1 VNNLL
6 PDVLPALTYDQ
17 SEELDWKTISPR
29 IGLTYA
35 LGAEKKTLLRAAANR
50 YVEQMGVYLVY
61 SASPAAYGYVAAYFD
76 DLNHDRDVQA
86 GEVVPGSIYNWL
98 GLDPFNPGVPT
109 RSWGKDIDPLK
120 TDELLLGFE
129 REILTDFVVGATGTY
144 RHMTNFTELAPVH
157 TAGGT
162 DFYTRDDY
170 EFVRTQ
176 AGTIRNGGPS
186 FTVDLYDLKDG
197 VEAPTYFVWRNRPD
211 YSQDYLGLE
220 LSATKRMSRRW
231 MLRGSFTFADWTQ
244 NVGEDAIIN
253 PTRIRQSD
261 GNCSICDGDQVVQG
275 SGTGSGAK
283 GGIFINSKW
292 AYNVTGA
299 YQIPVIETSLGF
311 NLTGR
316 QGYPVPYIYRYSSSE
331 GPQSVL
337 INEDIDA
344 ARLPNIHNLDL
355 RLAKDLRFGPVG
367 LTVSADVFNVL
378 NRNTELQ
385 RNVALASNTNTAT
398 SKQNQIT
405 ELVSP
410 RVIRLGARL
419 TF

>member
-1 VNNLL
+1 MA
-6 PDVLPALTYDQ
+6 DTR
-17 SEELDWKTISPR
+17 K
-29 IGLTYA
+29 
-35 LGAEKKTLLRAAANR
+35 
-50 YVEQMGVYLVY
+50 
-61 SASPAAYGYVAAYFD
+61 
-76 DLNHDRDVQA
+76 DR
-86 GEVVPGSIYNWL
+86 
-98 GLDPFNPGVPT
+98 
-109 RSWGKDIDPLK
+109 R
-120 TDELLLGFE
+120 
-129 REILTDFVVGATGTY
+129 
-144 RHMTNFTELAPVH
+144 APVSLK
-157 TAGGT
+157 
-162 DFYTRDDY
+162 
-170 EFVRTQ
+170 VRFKS
-176 AGTIRNGGPS
+176 A
-186 FTVDLYDLKDG
+186 TVDEFIEHYCKD
-197 VEAPTYFVWRNRPD
+197 V
-211 YSQDYLGLE
+211 S
-220 LSATKRMSRRW
+220 
-231 MLRGSFTFADWTQ
+231 
-244 NVGEDAIIN
+244 
-253 PTRIRQSD
+253 
-261 GNCSICDGDQVVQG
+261 
-275 SGTGSGAK
+275 K